1 MITEVVVVELQQFWM
16 QCQTE
21 ICLTLGPASPGRPG
35 VPGSPCKGKKIRSP
49 PSVKDLHFQV
59 G

>member
-1 MITEVVVVELQQFWM
+1 MITEVVVVELKQFWM

-35 VPGSPCKGKKIRSP
+35 GPGSPCKGKKIS
-49 PSVKDLHFQV
+49 L
-59 G
+59 